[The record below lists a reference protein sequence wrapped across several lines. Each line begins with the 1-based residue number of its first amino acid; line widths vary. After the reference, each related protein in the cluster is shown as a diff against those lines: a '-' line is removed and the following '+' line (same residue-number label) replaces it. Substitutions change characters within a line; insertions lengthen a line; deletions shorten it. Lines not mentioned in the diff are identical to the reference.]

1 MHVEFVEIANFR
13 KLLSA
18 RVDLSLKTTLFVGPN
33 NSGKTSAMLALRRF
47 LTPRR
52 CPFEI
57 HDFTLCHLRALV
69 NIGESWLQTNQAGG
83 VADLTLAP
91 WVHALPTVDLWLQV
105 KEDEVHRV
113 RDLVP
118 LMEWTGGRLGVRLRY
133 EPKDLN
139 TLFKEFITA
148 VVDANVMR
156 AAAAAAAT
164 AKTAGIAA
172 VPKLTVWPETL
183 VDFLSKRLSS
193 MFTIR
198 AYPLDPALL
207 ATPEKLRA
215 LPQVLPASALPI
227 DGDPLRGLIKV
238 HDIPAQRGFGEIP
251 SGVEEGELQTSA
263 GGARLSEQ
271 LRSYYAKHLDPAQG
285 PDPMDLE
292 ALQAMEAAE
301 GAFDLKLTESFKE
314 CFTEVAGLGYPG
326 VSDPRPRVSTRLR
339 AIDGLNHSA
348 AVNFEV
354 DVVSDA
360 GAVTPRLLLPEGS
373 NGLGYQNL
381 ISMIFRLMSFRD
393 AWMRVGK
400 ASKGAE
406 VASIEPLHLVLVEEP
421 EAHLH
426 AQVQQVFIKKAYEVL
441 RRRPEL
447 GENDALRTQLIVSTH
462 SSHVA
467 HETPFA
473 SLRYFRRLPAGMVAN
488 VPVSTVI
495 NLSQVFGEGTETERF
510 VTRYL
515 RAQHADLFFA
525 DAAILVEGPAERMLI
540 PNFIRAHYKV
550 LHQSYVTLLE
560 IGGSHAHRLRPLI
573 DHLGLLTLIVTDL
586 DSLTATGGSSVQ
598 PALGTGQKT
607 NNSTLKTWVPALDD
621 IDTLIGAPPAAKTIA
636 DAGDTLFAVRA
647 AYQIP
652 VEVTMPG
659 ATVKETAYP
668 YTFEDALVFENV
680 EFFATFPGPGL
691 NAKFRTAIA
700 TGGGATAVGAS
711 MYTALKDGKKAE
723 FALDVLM
730 ADDFNNLKVPQYI
743 AEGLVWLLEQ
753 MKKKQVE
760 ILTTAPGTAVSIT
773 TAAGSAPG
781 GAP

>member
-1 MHVEFVEIANFR
+1 MHIEFVEIANFR

-18 RVDLSLKTTLFVGPN
+18 RIDLATNTTLFVGAN

-57 HDFTLCHLRALV
+57 HDFTLCHLQTLV
-69 NIGESWLQTNQAGG
+69 DIGEEWIQAHLAGSH
-83 VADLTLAP
+83 ADLSMDP
-91 WVHALPTVDLWLQV
+91 WVDTLPTLDLWLQV
-105 KEDEVHRV
+105 KEDEIHRV
-113 RDLVP
+113 RDLIP

-133 EPKDLN
+133 EPKDLDA
-139 TLFKEFITA
+139 LFKGFITA
-148 VVDANVMR
+148 FTEANVMR
-156 AAAAAAAT
+156 ENAKAANAAT
-164 AKTAGIAA
+164 GVDAT
-172 VPKLTVWPETL
+172 LTVWPETL
-183 VDFLSKRLSS
+183 VDFFSRRLSL

-198 AYPLDPALL
+198 AYPLDPAQL
-207 ATPEKLRA
+207 ADPEKLRA
-215 LPQVLPASALPI
+215 RPQMLPTSALPI
-227 DGDPLRGLIKV
+227 EGDPLRGLIKV
-238 HDIPAQRGFGEIP
+238 HDIPAQRGFGETP
-251 SGVEEGELQTSA
+251 SGIEDDELQISA
-263 GGARLSEQ
+263 GGTRLSEQ
-271 LRSYYAKHLDPAQG
+271 LRSYYAKHLDPAKG
-285 PDPMDLE
+285 PDPSDLE
-292 ALQAMEAAE
+292 ALRAIEAAE
-301 GAFDLKLTESFKE
+301 RAFDQKLTESFSE

-354 DVVSDA
+354 DVVSDPA
-360 GAVTPRLLLPEGS
+360 KDMPLLLLPEGS

-406 VASIEPLHLVLVEEP
+406 AVSIEPLHLVLVEEP

-441 RRRPEL
+441 RRHPDL
-447 GENDALRTQLIVSTH
+447 GESDSLRTQLIVSTH

-467 HETPFA
+467 HETPFLN
-473 SLRYFRRLPAGMVAN
+473 LRYFRRLPAGMVAK
-488 VPVSTVI
+488 VPVSTVV
-495 NLSQVFGEGTETERF
+495 NLSRAFGEGKETERF

-540 PNFIRAHYKV
+540 PHFIREHYKV
-550 LHQSYVTLLE
+550 LHQSYITLLE

-573 DHLGLLTLIVTDL
+573 EHLGLLTLIVTDL

-598 PALGTGQKT
+598 PALGADQKT
-607 NNSTLKTWVPALDD
+607 NNATLKTWVPALDD
-621 IDTLIGAPPAAKTIA
+621 VDALIGATPAAKTIT
-636 DAGDTLFAVRA
+636 DASDTLFAVRA

-652 VEVTMPG
+652 IEVTMPG
-659 ATVKETAYP
+659 ATAKETAYP

-680 EFFATFPGPGL
+680 DFFAVFEGTGL
-691 NAKFRTAIA
+691 IAKFCDAIA
-700 TGGGATAVGAS
+700 QGGSAAEVGAG
-711 MYTALKDGKKAE
+711 MYKALKNGKKAE

-730 ADDFNNLKVPQYI
+730 ADNFKTLKVPQYI
-743 AEGLVWLLEQ
+743 AEGLEWLMKQ
-753 MKKKQVE
+753 MQKKQVE
-760 ILTTAPGTAVSIT
+760 ILTTAPATAVSEV
-773 TAAGSAPG
+773 AAADPRVEVTS
-781 GAP
+781 